1 MGNCCSSCKVKD
13 ETIQQLIHTA
23 RADQLAAKEAT
34 YALNLARA
42 EIGALKGDM
51 HAYLADIGRYGVGG
65 CFEVAGAA
73 MRSAIEHHPIM
84 MAGSTFALVSLWHLC
99 FRAHIERLK
108 RATAMGQP
116 LGELL
121 EDERFADVNVQARDG
136 PPIAAHA
143 CVLSTSP
150 YFASLLQLQQLA
162 ADRRPS
168 AEARLE
174 LRSDEGHA
182 DVKRYV
188 EWLYLGVVNEQHA
201 EQLFVL
207 ADRLTDARLQVACS
221 QQLIAV
227 RSDQSAWFQL
237 VAVAGAAA
245 AGVLLLASRVR

>member
-65 CFEVAGAA
+65 CFKVAGAA

-188 EWLYLGVVNEQHA
+188 EWLCLGVVNEQHA

-221 QQLIAV
+221 QQQMAV

>member
-1 MGNCCSSCKVKD
+1 M
-13 ETIQQLIHTA
+13 
-23 RADQLAAKEAT
+23 
-34 YALNLARA
+34 
-42 EIGALKGDM
+42 
-51 HAYLADIGRYGVGG
+51 
-65 CFEVAGAA
+65 
-73 MRSAIEHHPIM
+73 
-84 MAGSTFALVSLWHLC
+84 
-99 FRAHIERLK
+99 
-108 RATAMGQP
+108 
-116 LGELL
+116 
-121 EDERFADVNVQARDG
+121 
-136 PPIAAHA
+136 
-143 CVLSTSP
+143 LSTSP
-150 YFASLLQLQQLA
+150 YFASLLQLHQLA